1 MRKKKT
7 TRTIELTFERTEFF
21 AVLKPRKSYFAECAE
36 CGGRVPVVT
45 PEEAARAS
53 GESLREVFRRI
64 EAAEV
69 HFVETPDGA
78 LLVCLDSFNQSR

>member
-7 TRTIELTFERTEFF
+7 TRTIELTLERNEFF
-21 AVLKPRKSYFAECAE
+21 AVLKPRRSIVAQCAE
-36 CGGRVPVVT
+36 CGGRVSVVS

-64 EAAEV
+64 EAAEI

-78 LLVCLDSFNQSR
+78 LLVCLNSLNQNM